1 MKRTTILIYKD
12 ITAPKRG
19 LKQATQEE
27 WNAILQSNKGLPMCE
42 RRCFIEDSFEDCGV
56 IDRMF
61 IEVPYLQYLSWHK
74 EKMAQQRNC
83 EAGKCY
89 PVFSLNHRT
98 SGEGSDELQESI
110 PDSYDLELAVTDEIM
125 LETIRKALSTWRPW
139 AVEMF
144 EIMLEPKEMG
154 QTRRLAE
161 ENNVSEQIIRKRKRE
176 LANYLKKYL

>member
-19 LKQATQEE
+19 LKQATQKE
-27 WNAILQSNKGLPMCE
+27 WSAILKSNKGLPMCK

-83 EAGKCY
+83 EAGK
-89 PVFSLNHRT
+89 
-98 SGEGSDELQESI
+98 
-110 PDSYDLELAVTDEIM
+110 
-125 LETIRKALSTWRPW
+125 
-139 AVEMF
+139 
-144 EIMLEPKEMG
+144 
-154 QTRRLAE
+154 
-161 ENNVSEQIIRKRKRE
+161 
-176 LANYLKKYL
+176 